1 MLVTFGQSSGA
12 VPPFDP
18 LLLSQRGSLFL
29 TRPVLGH
36 YIGTREALLSRANE
50 TLGWV
55 AEGRLKV
62 RIDSEFPLTAVADAH
77 RKLESRGSTGK
88 LLLIP

>member
-36 YIGTREALLSRANE
+36 YIATRDALLGTGERNARWMGG
-50 TLGWV
+50 GWQS
-55 AEGRLKV
+55 ERV
-62 RIDSEFPLTAVADAH
+62 RIDSEFSVGRRL
-77 RKLESRGSTGK
+77 
-88 LLLIP
+88 